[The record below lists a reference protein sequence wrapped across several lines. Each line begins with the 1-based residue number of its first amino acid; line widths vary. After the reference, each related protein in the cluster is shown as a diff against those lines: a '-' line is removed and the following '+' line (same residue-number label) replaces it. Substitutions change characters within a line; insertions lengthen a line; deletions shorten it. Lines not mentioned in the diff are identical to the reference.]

1 VKEGGAIYCT
11 WSETRDFAE
20 ICSEGEL
27 FFVLNITNSV
37 LFLAIF
43 LENDL
48 ESGGILLPRIPC
60 VTSTGG
66 IQVLKSGKDSSKCDV
81 NENGS
86 SGCDLDSAPIQ
97 GNNLIAKRW
106 YYAKKSSAHPFLNE
120 KFAFLFLNWHWAVL

>member
-66 IQVLKSGKDSSKCDV
+66 IQVLKSG
-81 NENGS
+81 
-86 SGCDLDSAPIQ
+86 
-97 GNNLIAKRW
+97 
-106 YYAKKSSAHPFLNE
+106 
-120 KFAFLFLNWHWAVL
+120 

>member
-1 VKEGGAIYCT
+1 MI
-11 WSETRDFAE
+11 WNR
-20 ICSEGEL
+20 
-27 FFVLNITNSV
+27 
-37 LFLAIF
+37 
-43 LENDL
+43 
-48 ESGGILLPRIPC
+48 GILLPQIPC
-60 VTSTGG
+60 VSSTGG

-120 KFAFLFLNWHWAVL
+120 KNDSENKFAFFFLNWHWAVL

>member
-48 ESGGILLPRIPC
+48 ESVGFYFRGFHALP
-60 VTSTGG
+60 V
-66 IQVLKSGKDSSKCDV
+66 Q
-81 NENGS
+81 
-86 SGCDLDSAPIQ
+86 
-97 GNNLIAKRW
+97 
-106 YYAKKSSAHPFLNE
+106 
-120 KFAFLFLNWHWAVL
+120 AVFKY